1 MTERAFFLKCKCRA
15 DLIAALGLHDAVLF
29 RHDTCRTQGVE
40 HGLQGKRRGVVLLRE
55 MAEGKLFASLLD
67 QFQQLCRAL
76 IVGEVVLSEVE
87 FSHEYWMRHALTL
100 AKRAWDEREVPV
112 GAVLVHNNRVIGE
125 GWNRPIGRHDPTAHA
140 EIMALRQGGLVM
152 QNYRLIDATLYV
164 TLEPCVMCA
173 GAMIHSRIGR
183 VVFGARDAKTGAA
196 GSLMDVLHHPGM
208 NHRVEIT
215 EGILADECAA
225 LLSDFFRMRRQ
236 EIKAQKKAQSS
247 TD

>member
-1 MTERAFFLKCKCRA
+1 MA
-15 DLIAALGLHDAVLF
+15 DASQDVTQDEIWMRQALDQAHNAWALG
-29 RHDTCRTQGVE
+29 
-40 HGLQGKRRGVVLLRE
+40 
-55 MAEGKLFASLLD
+55 
-67 QFQQLCRAL
+67 
-76 IVGEVVLSEVE
+76 
-87 FSHEYWMRHALTL
+87 
-100 AKRAWDEREVPV
+100 EVPV
-112 GAVLVHNNRVIGE
+112 GAVVVKDGQVIATGF
-125 GWNRPIGRHDPTAHA
+125 NQPIGTHDPTAHA

>member
-1 MTERAFFLKCKCRA
+1 CNVCSF
-15 DLIAALGLHDAVLF
+15 
-29 RHDTCRTQGVE
+29 
-40 HGLQGKRRGVVLLRE
+40 VLLIRVRYI
-55 MAEGKLFASLLD
+55 
-67 QFQQLCRAL
+67 LCCLYCNHDYRD
-76 IVGEVVLSEVE
+76 
-87 FSHEYWMRHALTL
+87 RHSF
-100 AKRAWDEREVPV
+100 
-112 GAVLVHNNRVIGE
+112 
-125 GWNRPIGRHDPTAHA
+125 PTRRSSDL
-140 EIMALRQGGLVM
+140 LRQGGLVM